1 MLSRQN
7 VGTYTGEQFHTSLSG
22 NTQPQSSQLVEPLRT
37 DPGIKGGIN
46 VHELISNEKSAS
58 ME

>member
-22 NTQPQSSQLVEPLRT
+22 NTQPQSSQIAEPLWT
-37 DPGIKGGIN
+37 DPGLKSGIA
-46 VHELISNEKSAS
+46 VCELSPL
-58 ME
+58 